1 MVPTRKKSLLQS
13 MESTPPLRPYIK
25 RYIMKEDFLHYVWKT
40 RRFDLAKLETTAG
53 QKIEIISFG
62 THNHDAGPDFLNG
75 RLRIGGVE
83 WAGNIEMHLRAS
95 EWYVH
100 RHDLDRAYDNVVLHV
115 VLEEDAPVTRRDGTR
130 IPCLVLRSRIPAGL
144 QGSYLELLHSADQIA
159 CLPQIG
165 LVPEH
170 VKAMWLDRLLIE
182 RLEAKTEVILQEL
195 VRNDQDWNA
204 VCYKYIGRC
213 FGLSVNTDAFE
224 MLCHSLDWKILRKH
238 KDQLFQMEALLFG
251 QAGMLDREF
260 VDVYPTRLQK
270 EYAFLRSKYQLAAI
284 PMRAWKFMRMRPAN
298 LPSVRIAQFAFFLF
312 KTEFLF
318 SKLLAAQSSKEL
330 HAVFELSLHN
340 YWKTHYVFDKE
351 SKANQKSLGKSMVDL
366 IIVNGVV
373 PLLFAYGISVG
384 DEDFKDKALGLLQ
397 GMRAEQNKITRF
409 WKGVGMDA
417 VTAAD
422 SQSLIQL
429 RKRYCDERRCLACGI
444 GNFLLRK
451 KKSVV

>member
-1 MVPTRKKSLLQS
+1 
-13 MESTPPLRPYIK
+13 MESAPPQRPYIK
-25 RYIMKEDFLHYVWKT
+25 NYIMREDFLHYVWKT
-40 RRFDLAKLETTAG
+40 KRFDLTRLETSAG
-53 QKIEIISFG
+53 EPIEIISFG
-62 THNHDAGPDFLNG
+62 THNHHAGPDFLNG

-95 EWYVH
+95 EWYAH
-100 RHDLDRAYDNVVLHV
+100 RHDSDRAYDNVILHV
-115 VLEEDAPVTRRDGTR
+115 VLEEDAPVTRTDGTA
-130 IPCLVLRSRIPAGL
+130 IPCLVLRSRISAGL
-144 QGSYLELLHSADQIA
+144 KGSYLELLHSGDQIP

-182 RLEAKTEVILQEL
+182 RLEAKTEVILEEL

-224 MLCHSLDWKILRKH
+224 MLCHSLDWKILSKH
-238 KDQLFQMEALLFG
+238 KDQLFQMEALLYG
-251 QAGMLDREF
+251 QAGMLDRTF
-260 VDVYPTRLQK
+260 VDDYPLRLQK
-270 EYAFLRSKYQLAAI
+270 EFAFLQAKYGLAPI

-318 SKLLAAQSSKEL
+318 SKLLAAQSGKEL
-330 HAVFELSLHN
+330 HAVFELSLNN
-340 YWKTHYVFDKE
+340 YWRTHYVFDKE
-351 SKANQKSLGKSMVDL
+351 SGASKKSLGKSMVDL

-373 PLLFAYGISVG
+373 PLLFAYGISIG
-384 DEDFKDKALGLLQ
+384 DEEYKDKALGLLE
-397 GMRAEQNKITRF
+397 GMRAEGNTITRF
-409 WKGVGMDA
+409 WKGAGMVA
-417 VTAAD
+417 STAAD

-429 RKRYCDERRCLACGI
+429 KKRYCDEKRCLECGI
-444 GNFLLRK
+444 GNYLLKK
-451 KKSVV
+451 KKSIA